1 MRMNRWS
8 DRLRVMGAALL
19 ASCVISP
26 CAVAA
31 EGSFERTLKVT
42 GPVELEVTTGSGSIN
57 VTTGDSSTVQIRGT
71 IRTSHGWRFDEATAE
86 NRVRALESNPPV
98 DQNANFIRVGHI
110 EDRSLTR
117 NISINYDL
125 VVPAATRL
133 RAETG
138 SGSESIAGLR
148 GPVRVKT
155 GSGNLRIED
164 IGDELHAD
172 TGSGDIEVHAVNG
185 RLYASTGSGPIRATG
200 IAGAFVVTT
209 GSGDV
214 RLEQT
219 GSGEGRV
226 ETGSGTLELRGLRG
240 ALHAKAG
247 SGSITADGDLDGDWS
262 LETGSGNL
270 TVRVPSQAAFNL
282 EAHTSSGRITSAHD
296 VTVQGTIGRNELRGR
311 VGQGG
316 FRLDLHTGSG
326 NIHIE

>member
-1 MRMNRWS
+1 MNHGS
-8 DRLRVMGAALL
+8 DRLKLLGMALL
-19 ASCVISP
+19 ASCLIP
-26 CAVAA
+26 ACAGAA

-57 VTTGDSSTVQIRGT
+57 VTTGDSSTVRIRGT
-71 IRTSHGWRFDEATAE
+71 IRTGRGWHFGEGEAE
-86 NRVRALESNPPV
+86 SRVRTLESNPPIE
-98 DQNANFIRVGHI
+98 QNANFIRVGHI

-117 NISINYDL
+117 NISISYDL

-133 RAETG
+133 RADTG
-138 SGSESIAGLR
+138 SGGLSITGLR

-155 GSGNLRIED
+155 GSGNLRIDD

-172 TGSGDIEVHAVNG
+172 TGSGDIEVQRVNG

-200 IAGAFVVTT
+200 ISGAFVLTT

-219 GSGEGRV
+219 SSGEGRV
-226 ETGSGTLELRGLRG
+226 ETGSGTVELRGLRG
-240 ALHAKAG
+240 ALHAKTG
-247 SGSITADGDLDGDWS
+247 SGSITADGDLVGDWS
-262 LETGSGNL
+262 LESGSGNL

-282 EAHTSSGRITSAHD
+282 EAHTSSGHITSAHD
-296 VTVQGTIGRNELRGR
+296 ITVQGTIGRNDLRGR
-311 VGQGG
+311 VGTGG

-326 NIHIE
+326 NIQIE

>member
-1 MRMNRWS
+1 MKMNYWS
-8 DRLRVMGAALL
+8 NRLRALSAALL
-19 ASCVISP
+19 VSCLIP
-26 CAVAA
+26 ACAAAA
-31 EGSFERTLKVT
+31 EGSFERALKVT

-57 VTTGDSSTVQIRGT
+57 VTMGDSSTVSIRGT
-71 IRTSHGWRFDEATAE
+71 IRTGHGWRFDEATAE
-86 NRVRALESNPPV
+86 NRVRTLESKPPIE
-98 DQNANFIRVGHI
+98 QNGNFIRVGHI

-117 NISINYDL
+117 NISISYDL

-138 SGSESIAGLR
+138 SGGESIAGLH

-164 IGDELHAD
+164 IGDETRAE
-172 TGSGDIEVHAVNG
+172 TGSGNIEAHDVNG

-200 IAGAFVVTT
+200 ISGAFELTT

-219 GSGEGRV
+219 GPGEGRV
-226 ETGSGTLELRGLRG
+226 ETGSGTVELRGVSG

-262 LETGSGNL
+262 LESGSGNL

-296 VTVQGTIGRNELRGR
+296 VTVQGTIGRNDLRGR

-326 NIHIE
+326 NIRIE